1 MVSNT
6 SSGRD
11 VPKETRRIPT
21 KKTGIPTSTAIKEA
35 YSTRYLALTK
45 RAINPKENRIELL
58 KNCFLLT
65 ISSSSSKSVF
75 LNTNQM

>member
-1 MVSNT
+1 IVSNA
-6 SSGRD
+6 SSGSD
-11 VPKETRRIPT
+11 VPKETSKIPM
-21 KKTGIPTSTAIKEA
+21 KKTGIPISTAIKEV
-35 YSTRYLALTK
+35 YSTRYLALIK
-45 RAINPKENRIELL
+45 RAINPKENSIELL